1 MGSYD
6 PAAGV
11 RSIVSQPESSKPG
24 SAHSGLPVEVS
35 MGESPTVN
43 FHGPFS
49 GKADWPTT
57 MRSVTASRAG
67 KACED
72 EAGCAPHKASEAKS
86 AARTKADRDRLA
98 IE

>member
-24 SAHSGLPVEVS
+24 SAHSGLPVEGFT
-35 MGESPTVN
+35 GESPTEN

-57 MRSVTASRAG
+57 MRSLPASRAG
-67 KACED
+67 EACED
-72 EAGCAPHKASEAKS
+72 EAGCAQHKASDAKS
-86 AARTKADRDRLA
+86 AATTKADRDRLA